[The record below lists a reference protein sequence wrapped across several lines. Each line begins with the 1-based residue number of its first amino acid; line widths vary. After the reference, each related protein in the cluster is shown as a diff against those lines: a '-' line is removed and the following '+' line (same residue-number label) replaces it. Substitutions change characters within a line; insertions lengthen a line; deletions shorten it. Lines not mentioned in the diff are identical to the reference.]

1 MLGKIGR
8 KIRENWAQKWAI
20 SGKLGAKTGKL
31 GANII
36 LYSACKQLI
45 FNTFREFFLTP
56 VFRLIFF
63 LDSISGKLGAKT
75 GKLGANI
82 ILYSACKQLIFNT
95 FREFFLTPVFRLI
108 FFLDSLRES
117 LKGKRLLS
125 PLRGEAFFP

>member
-31 GANII
+31 GA
-36 LYSACKQLI
+36 K
-45 FNTFREFFLTP
+45 T
-56 VFRLIFF
+56 
-63 LDSISGKLGAKT
+63 GKLGAKT

>member
-1 MLGKIGR
+1 MFWNETCVLNGSEEKIAER
-8 KIRENWAQKWAI
+8 FRPFYNVKIQED
-20 SGKLGAKTGKL
+20 
-31 GANII
+31 
-36 LYSACKQLI
+36 Y
-45 FNTFREFFLTP
+45 
-56 VFRLIFF
+56 
-63 LDSISGKLGAKT
+63 ISGKLGAKT

>member
-1 MLGKIGR
+1 MCVNLCIVMF
-8 KIRENWAQKWAI
+8 IHVRENWAQ
-20 SGKLGAKTGKL
+20 
-31 GANII
+31 N
-36 LYSACKQLI
+36 
-45 FNTFREFFLTP
+45 P
-56 VFRLIFF
+56 
-63 LDSISGKLGAKT
+63 GKLGAKT

>member
-31 GANII
+31 GA
-36 LYSACKQLI
+36 
-45 FNTFREFFLTP
+45 
-56 VFRLIFF
+56 
-63 LDSISGKLGAKT
+63 KT

-95 FREFFLTPVFRLI
+95 FREFF
-108 FFLDSLRES
+108 
-117 LKGKRLLS
+117 
-125 PLRGEAFFP
+125 